1 MQKIINVS
9 DLFYMSGI
17 NHQGKI
23 NISHPDMTGLESHPK
38 DDWLYLGLLTIVA
51 LAQKKAGQI
60 RSAAFI
66 GSGNGIETIAA
77 LKVLPGL
84 KEIFVTDL
92 ASNIQTGIIQNI
104 CANAKQNLEGV
115 CTYCLQGRDCQP
127 LSQRVDLIY
136 GNLPLIMFDPEDIAK
151 HHLSLTTL
159 TDGSVY
165 MNLSQGPNDMLLR
178 YSLLSQL
185 GFLLSAKEKLNSGG
199 SILTFIG
206 GRVPYY
212 AIHECFQ
219 RAGLN
224 YRKMF
229 TSLKRQ
235 SDGQFLKQYAEY
247 EAKENV
253 EFAFYDYKQ
262 AREIILNKY
271 GLLIPEVITGIE
283 DEELKALLSPALLSA
298 KQAYEHHLQ
307 GLSVAHIAHAFE
319 AWDNNNLKIY
329 DQITA

>member
-1 MQKIINVS
+1 MQKIIDVS

-17 NHQGKI
+17 KHQGKI
-23 NISHPDMTGLESHPK
+23 TISHPDMTGLETNPK
-38 DDWLYLGLLTIVA
+38 DDWLYLGLLAIKA
-51 LAQKKAGQI
+51 IAQKKASQI
-60 RSAAFI
+60 HSAAFI

-84 KEIFVTDL
+84 KEVFVTDL
-92 ASNIQTGIIQNI
+92 ASDIQTGIIQNI
-104 CANAKQNLEGV
+104 CANAKQDLEGV

-127 LSQRVDLIY
+127 LPERVDLIY
-136 GNLPLIMFDPEDIAK
+136 GNLPLIMFDQGDIVK

-159 TDGSVY
+159 TDGSAY
-165 MNLSQGPNDMLLR
+165 TNLACGSNDMLLR

-185 GFLLSAKEKLNSGG
+185 GFLISAKEKLRPAG

-206 GRVPYY
+206 GRVPFY

-224 YRKMF
+224 YKKLF

-253 EFAFYDYKQ
+253 EFVFYDYKH
-262 AREIILNKY
+262 AKEIILNRY
-271 GLLIPEVITGIE
+271 GLLIPEVISGIE
-283 DEELKALLSPALLSA
+283 DEELKVLLAPALLSA
-298 KQAYEHHLQ
+298 KQAYEYYLQ
-307 GLSVAHIAHAFE
+307 DLPVAHIAHAFE
-319 AWDNNNLKIY
+319 AWNNNAKIY